1 MMVLFLFQ
9 RETINFVGMRTYHN
23 YNTIGRGNASCS
35 LILNPD
41 TPQDEFV
48 V

>member
-1 MMVLFLFQ
+1 MVL
-9 RETINFVGMRTYHN
+9 VGILLYHN
-23 YNTIGRGNASCS
+23 YITIGRGNASYS
-35 LILNPD
+35 LIFKSGTAPD